1 MFELFTE
8 GNNDDS
14 ISKERILTKKC
25 DNESYYV
32 PPKTVKDT
40 KQGKKLIKRP
50 ANSNGSVF
58 ILDTIT
64 VINI

>member
-1 MFELFTE
+1 LSTE

-14 ISKERILTKKC
+14 ISKESSLTKQC
-25 DNESYYV
+25 DNKSYYV
-32 PPKTVKDT
+32 PSTTDT
-40 KQGKKLIKRP
+40 KQEEKLIKRP
-50 ANSNGSVF
+50 NSNGSVF